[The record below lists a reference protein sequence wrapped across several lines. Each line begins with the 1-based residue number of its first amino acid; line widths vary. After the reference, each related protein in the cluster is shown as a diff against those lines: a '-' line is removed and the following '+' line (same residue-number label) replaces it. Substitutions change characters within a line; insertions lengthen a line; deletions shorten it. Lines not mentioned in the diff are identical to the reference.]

1 MKLEE
6 KKKVKKKMSSTFL
19 RVTWID
25 LDREVERDVSTRE
38 QKALYKLDVNV
49 KVKSILRTSGRGKI
63 VFLIIFDDKLII

>member
-1 MKLEE
+1 
-6 KKKVKKKMSSTFL
+6 MSSTFL

-49 KVKSILRTSGRGKI
+49 KVKSNLRTLGLGKT
-63 VFLIIFDDKLII
+63 VFFFF